1 MTNGGQ
7 ERSNPKYGATMSE
20 MPNGHLKVY
29 NAGMVMFTNKGM
41 QLARENLHPFQ
52 AYQDYNDPVV

>member
-1 MTNGGQ
+1 MGKSGQ
-7 ERSNPKYGATMSE
+7 IPNMAQLCPE

-41 QLARENLHPFQ
+41 QLARENLHFSSIF
-52 AYQDYNDPVV
+52 QDYIDPVV